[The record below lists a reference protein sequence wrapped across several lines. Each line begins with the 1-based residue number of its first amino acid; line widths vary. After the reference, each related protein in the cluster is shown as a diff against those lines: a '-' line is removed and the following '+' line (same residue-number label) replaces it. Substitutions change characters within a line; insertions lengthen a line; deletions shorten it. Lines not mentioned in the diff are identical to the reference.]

1 MITDVMSG
9 RRRLTRVLAVLVGA
23 FAVWLSAA
31 GTANAAPAKGTSA
44 REAPT
49 CRVGAYLSDLYD
61 LAPAKNAF
69 SARLTVWSVCP
80 KRELDPLPDVAFT
93 NSSNAEKSEPS
104 VTEEGGVFRDMV
116 RIQGVFRQDWDL
128 RAFPYDR
135 HRITINITSR
145 KTIDKFRFTPDN
157 GDSGANEGL
166 APDGWKLTGFRL
178 ASVEQHFPTNFG
190 DATLTRGM
198 GSTRS
203 RLVVEMGLARDDPT
217 AFWRLTGPL
226 YLMVLLATAAFLLP
240 THGKEL
246 GMAERLDS
254 MQSRLALLGGGLF
267 VVMLNL
273 QQVSTVVTSTVG
285 LTLIDALHLLTLVY
299 VLLAVVATV
308 LSWRWTVRGGDP
320 VRAERIHHRG
330 ALAGLAVYTLV
341 AAALVVYAAGLG

>member
-1 MITDVMSG
+1 MSG
-9 RRRLTRVLAVLVGA
+9 RRRLTRVLAVLIGA

-31 GTANAAPAKGTSA
+31 GTADAAPVERTPAK
-44 REAPT
+44 EAPT

-61 LAPAKNAF
+61 LDPAKNAF

-93 NSSNAEKSEPS
+93 NSSDAEKSEPS
-104 VTEEGGVFRDMV
+104 VTQEAGMFRDLV

-145 KTIDKFRFTPDN
+145 TTIDKFRFTPDN
-157 GDSGANEGL
+157 EDSGANEGL
-166 APDGWKLTGFRL
+166 APDGWKLTGFHL
-178 ASVEQHFPTNFG
+178 TAVEQHFPTNFG
-190 DATLTRGM
+190 DTTLPRGK

-203 RLVVEMGLARDDPT
+203 RLVVEMDLARDDPT

-240 THGKEL
+240 THGDEL

-285 LTLIDALHLLTLVY
+285 LTLIDGLHLLTLVY
-299 VLLAVVATV
+299 VLLAVLATV
-308 LSWRWTVRGGDP
+308 LSWRWTVRGGCP
-320 VRAERIHHRG
+320 ARAERVHHRY
-330 ALAGLAVYTLV
+330 AWIGLAAYALV
-341 AAALVVYAAGLG
+341 AAALVVYAAGLV